1 MRHLHSKEDI
11 RVMIEI
17 RYRNQEKISP
27 NKCQSIFI
35 EFFISFFLSSSL
47 FFLSQDVSLSGS
59 AIATSLTH
67 DHIHGVCPSLN
78 ITPGIHLYKSCL
90 SVCMSLYLYDC
101 LSVCVSLCLPAA
113 SLTHDHIYYQLHSAS
128 LSYSTEK
135 IFGLKKIRHKNKK
148 IRY

>member
-90 SVCMSLYLYDC
+90 SVC
-101 LSVCVSLCLPAA
+101 LSVCLYICMTVCLYVSLYVCLPP
-113 SLTHDHIYYQLHSAS
+113 HSPMI
-128 LSYSTEK
+128 
-135 IFGLKKIRHKNKK
+135 IFTISFTLLPCPTAPKK
-148 IRY
+148 YLA